1 MGGAVVPDEP
11 RADRALGVIRLWMR
25 RSFAQDIDVL
35 LRRLCGFLIRQ
46 RRAVLLLALLLSLI
60 GAYFA
65 ARLYQNLHSEIEEL
79 LPVNAPSVVAAK
91 ELGPQLHTVTHLSI
105 VLEGSDPDAM
115 ERFADSLTAR
125 LNSLPR
131 SFIERVDY
139 RTDEEEAFLRRF
151 GLLFL
156 SVEDLTLILQRI
168 KARIAWEKQ
177 RANPLLSLVED
188 EGQAPAPPL
197 ELGDIGGKYSR
208 QEGDLSRFRNGYFQT
223 PDGKLLA
230 ILVRPPESA
239 TGYEK
244 NRALWDGVK
253 AEIEGLRPNAFD
265 RQLKIGFDGE
275 VATLVEEQEA
285 LVADLASSTVIVI
298 VFVLLALWIYF
309 RRWAA
314 LAAIFGSLAVGCA
327 VTFGL
332 SYFLVGHLNANTAF
346 LGSIVVGNGINV
358 AIIIV
363 ARYVEERRGGLPV
376 DIAVNV
382 ALRRTL
388 AATFI
393 AAFASGLAYLSL
405 TVTDFRG
412 FRHFGIIG
420 GLGMALCW
428 ISAVLLLPPLLST
441 TEAWRE
447 LRLASQR
454 SRPVS
459 SWIVRLVQQH
469 RIAIRVASVL
479 SLVAAAAG
487 VASYRGELIEHDVTH
502 LRSKRSRANGS
513 IYWARKVDEIFR
525 AYLTPVVVVGKSP
538 GDLDRVVATLNQR
551 RRELG
556 DLDPFREVRTI
567 RTVIPDRQAE
577 KIPLLRELRTTL
589 TEARLSL
596 LSPEQRRMVEKFRPP
611 EDIRPVTIEDLP
623 HSVRIPLTE
632 RDGTVGRVG
641 LAFPRKV
648 GNLSSHETEELADLV
663 RGSIADSGAEAMAVG
678 QGLLF
683 ADITSAIVKDGP
695 VATGLAFLL
704 VLFLVLMVFRH
715 LRPAWSVISGLLLG
729 VAWLVGIA
737 AAFRV
742 RVNFLNFVVLPITF
756 GIGVDYAVNIIQRY
770 RLEGRGSLAHV
781 LRETGGAVALCS
793 STTIIGYSSLVVA
806 DNQAL
811 SGFGLL
817 ASLGELSCITAALIA
832 LPAFLLGPKA

>member
-1 MGGAVVPDEP
+1 
-11 RADRALGVIRLWMR
+11 
-25 RSFAQDIDVL
+25 
-35 LRRLCGFLIRQ
+35 
-46 RRAVLLLALLLSLI
+46 
-60 GAYFA
+60 
-65 ARLYQNLHSEIEEL
+65 
-79 LPVNAPSVVAAK
+79 
-91 ELGPQLHTVTHLSI
+91 
-105 VLEGSDPDAM
+105 
-115 ERFADSLTAR
+115 
-125 LNSLPR
+125 
-131 SFIERVDY
+131 
-139 RTDEEEAFLRRF
+139 
-151 GLLFL
+151 
-156 SVEDLTLILQRI
+156 
-168 KARIAWEKQ
+168 
-177 RANPLLSLVED
+177 
-188 EGQAPAPPL
+188 
-197 ELGDIGGKYSR
+197 
-208 QEGDLSRFRNGYFQT
+208 
-223 PDGKLLA
+223 
-230 ILVRPPESA
+230 
-239 TGYEK
+239 
-244 NRALWDGVK
+244 
-253 AEIEGLRPNAFD
+253 
-265 RQLKIGFDGE
+265 
-275 VATLVEEQEA
+275 
-285 LVADLASSTVIVI
+285 
-298 VFVLLALWIYF
+298 
-309 RRWAA
+309 
-314 LAAIFGSLAVGCA
+314 
-327 VTFGL
+327 
-332 SYFLVGHLNANTAF
+332 
-346 LGSIVVGNGINV
+346 
-358 AIIIV
+358 
-363 ARYVEERRGGLPV
+363 
-376 DIAVNV
+376 
-382 ALRRTL
+382 
-388 AATFI
+388 
-393 AAFASGLAYLSL
+393 
-405 TVTDFRG
+405 
-412 FRHFGIIG
+412 
-420 GLGMALCW
+420 MALCW

-441 TEAWRE
+441 IETWRE

-469 RIAIRVASVL
+469 RMAIRVASVL

-487 VASYRGELIEHDVTH
+487 VVSYRGELIEHDVTK
-502 LRSKRSRANGS
+502 LRSKRSRASGS

-538 GDLDRVVATLNQR
+538 SDLDRVVATLNER
-551 RRELG
+551 RHELG

-611 EDIRPVTIEDLP
+611 QDIRPVTLEDLP

-632 RDGTVGRVG
+632 RDGTLGRVA

-695 VATGLAFLL
+695 VATGLAFML

-715 LRPAWSVISGLLLG
+715 LRPAWSVLSGLLLG

-832 LPAFLLGPKA
+832 LPAFLLGPKV